1 MQNLSMITA
10 VSSDLGLG
18 KDNELLW
25 RFPADQKFFRQTT
38 LGHPVVMG
46 GNTYRSIGKPLP
58 GRENIVLSRQKIVD
72 DGVKT
77 FSEVDELTKYLESLP
92 GEKFIIGGAALYNI
106 FLPLADKLYLTEIAA
121 TKPADTFFPQC
132 DRKAYKTTVLAEHEK
147 DGVKFRI
154 VEYQRKADHE

>member
-72 DGVKT
+72 W
-77 FSEVDELTKYLESLP
+77 F
-92 GEKFIIGGAALYNI
+92 
-106 FLPLADKLYLTEIAA
+106 
-121 TKPADTFFPQC
+121 
-132 DRKAYKTTVLAEHEK
+132 
-147 DGVKFRI
+147 
-154 VEYQRKADHE
+154 